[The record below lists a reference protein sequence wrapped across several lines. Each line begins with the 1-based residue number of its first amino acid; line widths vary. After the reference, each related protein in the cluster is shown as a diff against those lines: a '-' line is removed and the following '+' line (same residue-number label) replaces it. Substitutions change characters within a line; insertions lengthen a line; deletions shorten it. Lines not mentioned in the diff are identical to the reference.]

1 MILQAPVIYHQD
13 LDTLQ
18 LFFEAVKTL
27 GSFAV
32 FAVGFWLKSLVGTL
46 KEMRDSVGKIELWI
60 ASHGSDFSNLVN
72 KVESVEKEQKE
83 QLKAW
88 ISHTDKYGSALDWA
102 KRQTE
107 KS

>member
-32 FAVGFWLKSLVGTL
+32 FAVGFWIKSLVGTL

-83 QLKAW
+83 LFKAW
-88 ISHTDKYGSALDWA
+88 NEFYREHSPRLNDLKGKTHH
-102 KRQTE
+102 
-107 KS
+107 